1 MNLSLYMLIGV
12 MLIKNSVCFFKI
24 RLGIITNGKIMTKS
38 GKLSGKDAIIYI

>member
-1 MNLSLYMLIGV
+1 MLIGV

-24 RLGIITNGKIMTKS
+24 RLGIITNGKRIMTKS